1 MYIPEKITYL
11 SKDKYCSLPIAANSK
26 RKSHYA
32 ACNWEVTEEDNLPV
46 TVSVEK
52 MYRYRYIPQDDI
64 NVTVTTALGK
74 QYFTGMPRYNFIEAA
89 TRGMTDGGVFNDNF
103 VWALGGRFELISVN
117 SEEYTKAAAETVGR
131 KEFAKERHIP
141 YRRLI
146 AGCVY
151 RTRKETFGSNSYNEW
166 YQGRYST
173 VDIYGNQKL
182 DMHLVIGG
190 MYSGDYNKNSVS
202 DFKVAYLSKT
212 ECVGISSIELK
223 KRVDYSEII
232 DYIGIKPIEEIRNIG
247 MNAIIEEHKAWKA
260 SSGNYYYPK
269 ATTFTEYLKS
279 KKWSQPNVLL
289 ANLSI
294 DSRPYVNPGLKE
306 LDIVLEPKEAK
317 KIVRAKIKSAE

>member
-26 RKSHYA
+26 RKSHYV
-32 ACNWEVTEEDNLPV
+32 ACDWEVTEEDNTPV

-52 MYRYRYIPQDDI
+52 VYRYRYIPHDDI

-74 QYFTGMPRYNFIEAA
+74 QYYTGMPRYNFIEAA
-89 TRGMTDGGVFNDNF
+89 TRGMTNNGVFNDNF

-117 SEEYTKAAAETVGR
+117 SEEYIKAVAETVGR

-146 AGCVY
+146 AGYVY
-151 RTRKETFGSNSYNEW
+151 KTRRETFGSNSCNEW

-173 VDIYGNQKL
+173 VDIYGNYKA

-202 DFKVAYLSKT
+202 DFKAAYLSKAEGVRT
-212 ECVGISSIELK
+212 YSTELK
-223 KRVDYSEII
+223 YNVDYSEVV
-232 DYIGIKPIEEIRNIG
+232 DYIGLKSIEELRENG
-247 MNAIIEEHKAWKA
+247 MKAIIEDHKAWKA

-269 ATTFTEYLKS
+269 AATFTEYLKS
-279 KKWSQPNVLL
+279 KKWSRPNVLL

-294 DSRPYVNPGLKE
+294 DSKPYVNPGLKE
-306 LDIVLEPKEAK
+306 LGIVLEPKEVK